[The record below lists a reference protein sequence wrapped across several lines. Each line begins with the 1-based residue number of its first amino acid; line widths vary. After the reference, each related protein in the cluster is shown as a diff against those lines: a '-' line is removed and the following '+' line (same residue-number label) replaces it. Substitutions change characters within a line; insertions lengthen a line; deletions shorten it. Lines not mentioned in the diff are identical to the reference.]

1 MYTVIIAIFNLT
13 IENDIEQVLRIY
25 PTEWIENEKSTINP
39 KKRK

>member
-25 PTEWIENEKSTINP
+25 PTESIENEKSTINP